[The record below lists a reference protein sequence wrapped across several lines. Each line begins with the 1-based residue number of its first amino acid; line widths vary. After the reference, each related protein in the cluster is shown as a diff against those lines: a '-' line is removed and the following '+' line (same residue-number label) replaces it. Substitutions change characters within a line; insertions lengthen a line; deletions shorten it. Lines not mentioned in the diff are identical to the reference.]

1 METRNRNRRFNG
13 AINAASALLR
23 VARVLFSPLLV
34 LSTV

>member
-23 VARVLFSPLLV
+23 VLFSPLLV
-34 LSTV
+34 LSIV